1 MSLDARG
8 CDSHPG
14 YAPPGCRAHT
24 THPRSS
30 SGDSATRLLRRTSA
44 RYVIDSPTP
53 KTDQDRLNIIAHDRF
68 QDIIDDA
75 NRADSPIKLK
85 TLILEAP
92 GADDERLQSLWNYR
106 QFYLEFPILSTAWRE
121 LSWSHFRML
130 LRVKGRGNHQNTF
143 VIARPQAVAIHR
155 PQSAAMD
162 CRATLAMT

>member
-1 MSLDARG
+1 M
-8 CDSHPG
+8 
-14 YAPPGCRAHT
+14 
-24 THPRSS
+24 
-30 SGDSATRLLRRTSA
+30 
-44 RYVIDSPTP
+44 IDSPTP

-162 CRATLAMT
+162 CRAMLAMTKVNDWHVCNFLLPKFHKFWDELAPDKLAGATGATFRISG